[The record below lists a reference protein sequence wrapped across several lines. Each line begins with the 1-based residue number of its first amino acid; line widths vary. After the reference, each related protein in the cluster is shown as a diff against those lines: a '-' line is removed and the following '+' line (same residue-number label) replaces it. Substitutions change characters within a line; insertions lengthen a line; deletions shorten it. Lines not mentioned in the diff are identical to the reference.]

1 MRKTSLGILVTIMVA
16 AAGYGSDEGTANG
29 TMTVG
34 GKKTTLKYAVARNTP
49 NHLEEGKTDIRV
61 LLSNIPVTVEEFADI
76 GKMLEL
82 SDSGKLTGIEV
93 EITPDKKIISG
104 QLYSPEFHLQG
115 NQFSAVGMH
124 EFKPTTFTKTALA
137 GKLSTS
143 HPSNFNKVSFS
154 YSATFNAA
162 VKAPKAAAPVKL
174 KGTPLPADGGDLGK
188 TYLAFTKSI
197 AAGDMKAVRNGVSA
211 ERAAQM
217 NTPDFK
223 EMFPLIQAMQP
234 KNIKVTGGA
243 VDGDTATLTATGNQ
257 DGDKATGTIS
267 MVREGG
273 NWKVSK
279 ESWSS
284 THK

>member
-1 MRKTSLGILVTIMVA
+1 MKKTALLILAALIVA
-16 AAGYGSDEGTANG
+16 VVGYGSDAGTANG

-49 NHLEEGKTDIRV
+49 NHLEEGKTDIAV
-61 LLSNIPVTVEEFADI
+61 LLSNVPVTVEQFADI
-76 GKMLEL
+76 GEMMKL
-82 SDSGKLTGIEV
+82 SDSGNLTGVEV

-115 NQFSAVGMH
+115 NSFSAVGMH
-124 EFKPTTFTKTALA
+124 DFKPTTFTKTALA

-143 HPSNFNKVSFS
+143 HDSDFNKVSFS

-162 VKAPKAAAPVKL
+162 VQAPKAAAAPKL
-174 KGTPLPADGGDLGK
+174 KGTPLPAGGGDIGK
-188 TYLAFTKSI
+188 AYLAFTRST
-197 AAGDMKAVRNGVSA
+197 AAGDMNAVRNGVSA

-223 EMFPLIQAMQP
+223 EMFPLIQAMEP
-234 KNIKVTGGA
+234 KDIKVTGGA
-243 VDGDTATLTATGNQ
+243 VDGDTATLIATGTT
-257 DGDKATGTIS
+257 DGDKANGTIS

-273 NWKVSK
+273 KWKVAK

-284 THK
+284 KHE

>member
-1 MRKTSLGILVTIMVA
+1 MKKIVLA
-16 AAGYGSDEGTANG
+16 ALMTASIAYGSDPGTAQG

-49 NHLEEGKTDIRV
+49 NHLDEGKTDIRV
-61 LLSNIPVTVEEFADI
+61 LVSNIPVTVEQFDNI
-76 GKMLEL
+76 GDMMEL
-82 SDSGKLTGIEV
+82 ADSGKLTGIEV
-93 EITPDKKIISG
+93 EITPEKKIISG

-124 EFKPTTFTKTALA
+124 EFKATTFTKTALA
-137 GKLSTS
+137 GKLSTTHDS
-143 HPSNFNKVSFS
+143 SFNKVPFS

-162 VKAPKAAAPVKL
+162 VKAPKAAAPAKL
-174 KGTPLPADGGDLGK
+174 KGTPLPAGGGDIGK
-188 TYLAFTKSI
+188 TYLAFAKSV
-197 AAGDMKAVRNGVSA
+197 AAGDMNALRNGASA

-223 EMFPLIQAMQP
+223 EMFPLIQAMEP
-234 KNIKVTGGA
+234 KDIKVTGGA
-243 VDGDTATLTATGNQ
+243 VDGDTATLTATGVT
-257 DGDKATGTIS
+257 DGDKATGTIT

-273 NWKVSK
+273 KWKVSK

>member
-1 MRKTSLGILVTIMVA
+1 MRKISLFVLLALVVA

-61 LLSNIPVTVEEFADI
+61 LLSNVPVTVEQFADI
-76 GKMLEL
+76 GEMMKL
-82 SDSGKLTGIEV
+82 SDSGKLTGVEV
-93 EITPDKKIISG
+93 EVTPEKKIISG

-115 NQFSAVGMH
+115 NSFSAVGMH
-124 EFKPTTFTKTALA
+124 EFKPTTFKKTALA

-143 HPSNFNKVSFS
+143 HDSDFNKVSFS
-154 YSATFNAA
+154 YSATFNAD
-162 VKAPKAAAPVKL
+162 VKAPKAAAPPKL
-174 KGTPLPADGGDLGK
+174 KGTPLPAGGGDIGK
-188 TYLAFTKSI
+188 TYLAFTKII
-197 AAGDMKAVRNGVSA
+197 AAGDMNAVRGGVSA

-223 EMFPLIQAMQP
+223 EMFPLLQAMVP
-234 KNIKVTGGA
+234 KDIKITGGA
-243 VDGDTATLTATGNQ
+243 VDGDTATLTATGKS
-257 DGDKATGTIS
+257 DGDKATGIIS

-273 NWKVSK
+273 KWKVAK

-284 THK
+284 KHE

>member
-1 MRKTSLGILVTIMVA
+1 MRKTALSILVMFVA
-16 AAGYGSDEGTANG
+16 AVGYGTDPGTANG

-76 GKMLEL
+76 GKMMEL
-82 SDSGKLTGIEV
+82 SDSGNLTGIEV
-93 EITPDKKIISG
+93 EITPEKKIISG

-115 NQFSAVGMH
+115 NSFSAVGMH
-124 EFKPTTFTKTALA
+124 EFKPTKFTKTALA
-137 GKLSTS
+137 GKLATS
-143 HPSNFNKVSFS
+143 HESDFNKVPFS

-162 VKAPKAAAPVKL
+162 VKAPKVAAPPKL
-174 KGTPLPADGGDLGK
+174 KGTPLPAGGGDIGK
-188 TYLAFTKSI
+188 TYLAFSKSI
-197 AAGDMKAVRNGVSA
+197 VAGDMNAVRSGVSA

-223 EMFPLIQAMQP
+223 EMFPLVQAMEP
-234 KNIKVTGGA
+234 KNIKITGGA
-243 VDGDTATLTATGNQ
+243 VDGDTATLIATGTS
-257 DGDKATGTIS
+257 DGDKAAGTIS

-273 NWKVSK
+273 KWKVSK

-284 THK
+284 KHQ

>member
-1 MRKTSLGILVTIMVA
+1 MKKTALLILAALIVTVV
-16 AAGYGSDEGTANG
+16 GYGSDAGTANG

-49 NHLEEGKTDIRV
+49 NHLEEGKTDIAV
-61 LLSNIPVTVEEFADI
+61 LLSNVPVTVEQFADI
-76 GKMLEL
+76 GEMMKL
-82 SDSGKLTGIEV
+82 SDSGNLTGVEV

-115 NQFSAVGMH
+115 NSFSAVGMH
-124 EFKPTTFTKTALA
+124 DFKPTTFTKTALA

-143 HPSNFNKVSFS
+143 HDSDFNKVSFS

-162 VKAPKAAAPVKL
+162 VQAPKAAAAPKL
-174 KGTPLPADGGDLGK
+174 KGTPLPAGGGDIGK
-188 TYLAFTKSI
+188 AYLAFTRST
-197 AAGDMKAVRNGVSA
+197 AAGDMNAVRNGVSA

-223 EMFPLIQAMQP
+223 EMFPLIQAMEP
-234 KNIKVTGGA
+234 KDIKVTGGA
-243 VDGDTATLTATGNQ
+243 VDGDTATLIATGTT
-257 DGDKATGTIS
+257 DGDKANGTIS

-273 NWKVSK
+273 KWKVAK

-284 THK
+284 KHE